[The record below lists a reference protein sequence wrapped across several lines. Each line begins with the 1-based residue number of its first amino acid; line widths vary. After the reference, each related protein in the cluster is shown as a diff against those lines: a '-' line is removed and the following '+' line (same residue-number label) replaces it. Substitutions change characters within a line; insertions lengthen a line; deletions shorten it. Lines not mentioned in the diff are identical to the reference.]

1 MQWQGSPSLDG
12 DEELIM
18 KVCAL
23 ERAGQKR
30 SYYIFIPIDVARRL
44 DWRRGDL
51 CEAEAKPEEDSILF
65 RRVYKAKLSRT
76 TGTART
82 W

>member
-1 MQWQGSPSLDG
+1 MDG

-30 SYYIFIPIDVARRL
+30 SYYIFIPIDIVRRL
-44 DWRRGDL
+44 NWRRGDL
-51 CEAEAKPEEDSILF
+51 CEVEAEPGEDVVSF
-65 RRVYKAKLSRT
+65 RRVYKART
-76 TGTART
+76 RPKMSGRA
-82 W
+82 